1 MFDIMATRCYRQ
13 NNALRIV
20 LTRINVQEDWYLG
33 QVHGRLFYRRE
44 VSFNF
49 LLVITLKLVKEERKD

>member
-33 QVHGRLFYRRE
+33 QVHGRLFYGE
-44 VSFNF
+44 
-49 LLVITLKLVKEERKD
+49 KLVLIFF